1 MLRGVPGCM
10 VGRCYR
16 RSVIRRFPRRPLA
29 LLSLAALLATSLTV
43 VDLVASPE
51 PAAAANDASLDFT
64 KSGPAT
70 ILYGEDVTYTLTA
83 TNNGTGAD
91 GYNLTFREV
100 LPPGATFVS
109 SSAGN
114 PTVFPDEPA
123 AGQTTLLF
131 ENVAD
136 LQSGVSQ
143 SITVTVDL
151 TEASFAVGSTV
162 TNSGGAYMSGDVRQ
176 IPDFD
181 ATGAH
186 VDNGDT
192 SAFDTASIVTRIEAI
207 DIEKF
212 EPNAERELL
221 RGVHTE
227 WTTYSLTVDNNL
239 VDPTDSI
246 VVEDYLP
253 AGLEFLG
260 CGAVDNTDAV
270 PVTNASA
277 TGTEE
282 YAGAG
287 ALGVGVS
294 PTDPTSNGVAA
305 TCETPTTVETVT
317 LAADEQFPGQAAG
330 VYTHVVWDLSAT
342 IGTMAPSDRF
352 ELMYAAGVPLR
363 ENTTSFAVGHV
374 DIGDDTADLDNNN
387 GPLTTDEQTLRNW
400 SRATGNYNP
409 GIDDLT
415 SSAEDSW
422 AVTAEDLSI
431 HKSVDDGVFTQT
443 ELPGWTLVVETG
455 EYRDATGV
463 VVTDSLPDGQCP
475 ILSTGNPETIAPI
488 GTECLQPG
496 GLPSPTVDGVVDDP
510 DVVTEDTD
518 GSWTLVWST
527 VPDLTTNDDYEIT
540 FTSRV
545 RVDYQEAFDD
555 DTPVVGA
562 DAFTN
567 DVDITATTS
576 PIMDGAVD
584 LDRVT
589 ETTADASS
597 AGQASGVVVIDK
609 SVSQPTAPGVLLD
622 CDSATFTTDTP
633 PTPDEA
639 DWAYRPGDRVCY
651 RIVVEFLGDLHFRNP
666 VVSDFIPPDSVFEA
680 FWGDDTDTGQVF
692 TVNDA
697 VIDEVYDFEAGP
709 GTAPSGATDEA
720 LSWTLGTTIPGGGS
734 DLYVDNSADRFEVI
748 FSVRLSDDPR
758 DVTGVDIIDNL
769 AKLTLQNN
777 DNSGGVTF
785 SSRDQAGYPHV
796 EPHVVLDKRNAPAGD
811 TTDDGAE
818 TGVQLDVFD
827 YEVDITND
835 FESGATG
842 AEDLYATAFGVRTW
856 DILPIDIECA
866 DVTTAPT
873 LSTGETVTCLDDGDV
888 GYPLGGQAT
897 DGRSVLTMTIVD
909 LAPQETTTLSYSI
922 TLPVT
927 VVAGV
932 DLVNDAGVRD
942 YTGSTGNAGSTP
954 TYVPADN
961 IDEANEPSENAT
973 AARDQATVTV
983 PDLAVVKVQTSSDD
997 DGGGT
1002 NDTNAP
1008 ASASAQEATIGETV
1022 TYTFDVTIPEG
1033 VDLYDAVI
1041 TDDLDSEIDFVSFD
1055 AGGLSLDNGATTI
1068 PLTISSATDA
1078 YFDVDGSTTEHAGD
1092 LLVDVAADD
1101 VTVTFPPTWDNAVG
1115 SLDDLVSLTFTV
1127 VVDDAPGVDVGDA
1140 IRNTVDVDWDTS
1152 GGTAA
1157 PTASSPR
1164 ITTWVNE
1171 PNPTIAKS
1179 DDGTDT
1185 DTPAD
1190 GISNVAPGD
1199 SVTYSLVVT
1208 NPDLGSGRTSAAYDL
1223 VVTDVLP
1230 EGVSFASGVPADN
1243 PDGGVFASGVPASA
1257 EGTITWTQAEVAALA
1272 ALEVGDSITL
1282 SYTVT
1287 IDNPAVASTQLTN
1300 TAEVTAESRAADG
1313 PAANERTTYSDTDTD
1328 TVELPLATLAKDV
1341 APFDGDPFD
1350 LSDTDTTSYAVG
1362 EAVDFEVTVAVPV
1375 DNRAFDM
1382 AVFDALPSFLE
1393 FDSYG
1398 TPTIS
1403 GPECERVGGGALV
1416 PGDVIALTPDG
1427 QTAGWFLGDV
1437 FADGAECRITL
1448 PYSTHVDTAATTA
1461 SSGDNA
1467 ASVVWHETDEIGSDP
1482 DEVTDLDGEVWDE
1495 TVGPEAETIDVIEP
1509 LVVID
1514 KDVQVLD
1521 PGPTACEAT
1530 PDADVCDTEVGAT
1543 HRFTVTVTNN
1553 GDGPAHDLTVVD
1565 TLPAEAAGDPSN
1577 IIGTP
1582 APVFDGAGP
1591 RTLTWTVAGPL
1602 AAAGGSVTF
1611 TYDVVIGPSA
1621 DLADDQDLVNTA
1633 DVPSYWGLST
1643 ADRAAAPDG
1652 TDVPEYGDSRNP
1664 VTADVNTLTVG
1675 FPDLVIQKTPAA
1687 GMDATDAR
1695 VGEDFRWRLEVF
1707 NDGPV
1712 SAFDIDVDDVLP
1724 TGWLYQPGS
1733 AEIDTGSGFG
1743 ALGDPAGGAA
1753 GPLVWTD
1760 VVGELD
1766 AGDSFVIEFDVQP
1779 QASLLTTA
1787 TTGSF
1792 DHVND
1797 SGVTGDDATGE
1808 SSNETGSYGDD
1819 NGAPDGVHG
1828 SDDAVARIRRIDLT
1842 IDKTIVES
1850 APYFFGDFVTYRVTV
1865 TNDDSG
1871 IAVDTATDVTITD
1884 VLPAGVVFDSA
1895 SSANG
1900 AYDDTTDVW
1909 TLASPLASGASAT
1922 LDIVVRIN
1930 SSTTIV
1936 NIAEVES
1943 AGQWDIDS
1951 TPGNHDDGV
1960 GPDEDDNDSASL
1972 TPTNA
1977 DLGNRIWFDVD
1988 DDGEQDAGEPGI
2000 AGIDVTVSWLD
2011 PGDGS
2016 TRSITTTTN
2025 EEGEYA
2031 FTGLPQDIPLTV
2043 TVDTDDLPPGLRQ
2056 TFELV
2061 DTPDIT
2067 DTQANNAEPGVMDGI
2082 VASITLTGVNPSYL
2096 DVDFG
2101 YTGTGS
2107 IGDLVWVDDDADG
2120 VQDGGELPIDGVDV
2134 IVRFAGFDGV
2144 LGDDPATPGVD
2155 ESLDDVEYRTTTA
2168 GGGLYGVG
2176 NLPPG
2181 DYTVS
2186 LDPTTL
2192 APDLGPT
2199 YDLDG
2204 GRDRTTE
2211 VTLGAG
2217 EDRDDVDFGERREA
2231 DIAIDKSST
2240 GPFAVGGEGV
2250 WTLTVTNN
2258 GPAVSEG
2265 TITVTDEVPA
2275 GLTPT
2280 ALLAEDWS
2288 CVVAGQ
2294 TFTCDL
2300 TTGPLAVGASSTL
2313 ELTVDVGAEAAPG
2326 VTNTAEVTVTGGL
2339 PDTVPENDT
2348 DTDEVDVPLA
2358 LLDIEKSVDG
2368 ELVSGQDVDWT
2379 LVVTNFGPSPTN
2391 DTITVTDDLPD
2402 GLTYVGAASDDF
2414 DCNAV
2419 GQLVTCTTDDV
2430 LAVDASTTIVLTTTV
2445 TGAEGQSIVNV
2456 GTVEGG
2462 NTVGGNPIPSE
2473 VIDEITAPDDDITRT
2488 TETPAQSILAIT
2500 GTDIARLLG
2509 WAVVLLL
2516 LGAALVLVARRSR
2529 PPGPLPT

>member
-1 MLRGVPGCM
+1 M
-10 VGRCYR
+10 
-16 RSVIRRFPRRPLA
+16 IRRFPRRPVA
-29 LLSLAALLATSLTV
+29 MLSLAALLATSLTV
-43 VDLVASPE
+43 VELVASPE

-114 PTVFPDEPA
+114 PTVFADSPA

-136 LQSGVSQ
+136 LQSGVSR

-151 TEASFAVGSTV
+151 TEASFAVGSSV

-192 SAFDTASIVTRIEAI
+192 SAFDTATVVTRIEAI

-212 EPNAERELL
+212 EPNAESELL

-246 VVEDYLP
+246 IVEDYLP

-260 CGAVDNTDAV
+260 CGAVDNTDTV
-270 PVTNASA
+270 PATNVSA

-287 ALGVGVS
+287 ALGVGVA
-294 PTDPTSNGVAA
+294 PVDPTSNGVAA

-317 LAADEQFPGQAAG
+317 LAADEEFPGQAAG
-330 VYTHVVWDLSAT
+330 VYTHVVWDLTAT
-342 IGTMAPSDRF
+342 VGTMAPGERF
-352 ELMYAAGVPLR
+352 ELMYAAGIPLR
-363 ENTTSFAVGHV
+363 ENTATFAPGHL
-374 DIGDDTADLDNNN
+374 DIGDDTADLDNNS
-387 GPLTTDEQTLRNW
+387 GPLTTDEQSLRNW

-409 GIDDLT
+409 GVDDLT
-415 SSAEDSW
+415 STAEDSW
-422 AVTAEDLSI
+422 VVTAEDLSI

-443 ELPGWTLVVETG
+443 ELPGWSLLVETG
-455 EYRDATGV
+455 EYRDATGI
-463 VVTDSLPDGQCP
+463 VVTDTLPDGQCP
-475 ILSTGNPETIAPI
+475 ILSAGNPETIAPV
-488 GTECLQPG
+488 GTECLQTG
-496 GLPSPTVDGVVDDP
+496 GLPAPLVDGGVDDP
-510 DVVTEDTD
+510 DTVTEDTD

-527 VPDLTTNDDYEIT
+527 VPDLGTNDDFEIT

-567 DVDITATTS
+567 EVDVTATTS
-576 PIMDGAVD
+576 PITDGAVD

-589 ETTADASS
+589 ETTPDASS
-597 AGQASGVVVIDK
+597 AGQASSVVNIDK
-609 SVSQPTAPGVLLD
+609 SVSQPTAPGVTLD
-622 CDSATFTTDTP
+622 CDAATFTSEAP

-639 DWAYRPGDRVCY
+639 NWAYRPGDRVCY
-651 RIVVEFLGDLHFRNP
+651 RIVVDFIGDLHFRNP

-680 FWGDDTDTGQVF
+680 FWGDDTNTGQVF

-697 VIDEVYDFEAGP
+697 VIDEAYDFVAGP

-720 LSWTLGTTIPGGGS
+720 LSWALGSTIPGGGT
-734 DLYVDNSADRFEVI
+734 DLYVDNTADRFEVI

-796 EPHVVLDKRNAPAGD
+796 EPHIVLDKRNAPTGQP
-811 TTDDGAE
+811 TDDGAE
-818 TGVQLDVFD
+818 SGVQLDVFD

-835 FESGATG
+835 FEAGANPT
-842 AEDLYATAFGVRTW
+842 EDLYASAFDIRTW
-856 DILPIDIECA
+856 DILPAGIVCA
-866 DVTTAPT
+866 DVTTAAT
-873 LSTGETVTCLDDGDV
+873 LTTGEVVTCLDPGDGS
-888 GYPLGGQAT
+888 YPLGGQAT
-897 DGRSVLTMTIVD
+897 DGRSVLTMTIAD
-909 LAPQETTTLSYSI
+909 LAPQETSTLSYSI
-922 TLPVT
+922 TVPAT
-927 VVAGV
+927 IAAGQ

-942 YTGSTGNAGSTP
+942 YTGSDGNAGTTP
-954 TYVPADN
+954 TYVPTDN
-961 IDEANEPSENAT
+961 IDEDNQAAENAT
-973 AARDQATVTV
+973 SARDQTTVV
-983 PDLAVVKVQTSSDD
+983 IPDVTVVKVQTSSDTD
-997 DGGGT
+997 AGGT
-1002 NDTNAP
+1002 NSSNTP
-1008 ASASAQEATIGETV
+1008 ASAVTQSATIGELI

-1041 TDDLDSEIDFVSFD
+1041 TDDLDTEIDFVSFD
-1055 AGGLSLDNGATTI
+1055 AGGLSLDDGATTI
-1068 PLTISSATDA
+1068 PLTITSATA
-1078 YFDVDGSTTEHAGD
+1078 GYFDVDGSVSQNAGD
-1092 LLVDVAADD
+1092 LVVAVAADD
-1101 VTVTFPPTWDNAVG
+1101 VTVTFPAAWSNAVG

-1127 VVDDAPGVDVGDA
+1127 DVNDAPGVDAGDT
-1140 IRNTVDVDWDTS
+1140 IRNTVDADWNTAS
-1152 GGTAA
+1152 GDPV

-1164 ITTWVNE
+1164 ITTNVLE
-1171 PNPTIAKS
+1171 PNPQIAKS

-1185 DTPAD
+1185 DAPAD
-1190 GISNVAPGD
+1190 GLSNVAPGD
-1199 SVTYSLVVT
+1199 TVTYTLEIS
-1208 NPDLGSGRTSAAYDL
+1208 NPDAGAGRNSAAYDL

-1230 EGVSFASGVPADN
+1230 DGVSFAPGVPADN
-1243 PDGGVFASGVPASA
+1243 PDGGVFAAGVPASA
-1257 EGTITWTQAEVAALA
+1257 EGTITWTQVEVPALA
-1272 ALEVGDSITL
+1272 ALEVGDSLTI

-1287 IDNPAVASTQLTN
+1287 IDSPAVASTQLTN
-1300 TAEVTAESRAADG
+1300 TSTVTAESRADDG
-1313 PAANERTTYSDTDTD
+1313 PAANERTTYSDSDTD
-1328 TVELPLATLAKDV
+1328 TVELPLAALAKDV
-1341 APFDGDPFD
+1341 APFDSDPFD
-1350 LSDTDTTSYAVG
+1350 LTDTDTTTYAVG
-1362 EAVDFEVTVAVPV
+1362 EAVDFEITVAVPP

-1382 AVFDALPSFLE
+1382 TAFDTLPAFLE

-1398 TPTIS
+1398 TAVIS

-1416 PGDVIALTPDG
+1416 AGDVVALTPDG
-1427 QTAGWFLGDV
+1427 QTAGWYLGDV
-1437 FADGAECRITL
+1437 FANGTECRITL
-1448 PYSTHVDTAATTA
+1448 PYSTHVDLAATTA
-1461 SSGDNA
+1461 STGDNA
-1467 ASVVWHETDEIGSDP
+1467 ATVVWHETDEIAVDP
-1482 DEVTDLDGEVWDE
+1482 DDVSDLDGEVWDE

-1509 LVVID
+1509 LLVID

-1521 PGPTACEAT
+1521 PGPTTCEAAL
-1530 PDADVCDTEVGAT
+1530 DADACDTEVGAT

-1553 GDGPAHDLTVVD
+1553 GDGDAHDLTVVD
-1565 TLPAEAAGDPSN
+1565 TLPAEGAGVPFNVTGS
-1577 IIGTP
+1577 P

-1591 RTLTWTVAGPL
+1591 RTLTWTVTGPV
-1602 AAAGGSVTF
+1602 AASGGSVTF

-1633 DVPSYWGLST
+1633 DVTSYWGLST
-1643 ADRAAAPDG
+1643 ADRAAVPDG
-1652 TDVPEYGDSRNP
+1652 TDVPEYGGARNP
-1664 VTADVNTLTVG
+1664 VTADTNTLTVG

-1724 TGWLYQPGS
+1724 TGWLYQAGS
-1733 AEIDTGSGFG
+1733 AQIDTGGGLG
-1743 ALGDPAGGAA
+1743 ALADPTGGPV
-1753 GPLVWTD
+1753 GPLLWTD
-1760 VVGELD
+1760 VVAQLD

-1779 QASLLTTA
+1779 QASLLTLG
-1787 TTGSF
+1787 TTGTF

-1797 SGVTGDDATGE
+1797 SGVAGDDATGE
-1808 SSNETGSYGDD
+1808 SANETGGYGDD

-1828 SDDAVARIRRIDLT
+1828 SDDATARIRRIDLT
-1842 IDKTIVES
+1842 IDKSIVES

-1871 IAVDTATDVTITD
+1871 VAVDTATDVVVTD

-1895 SSANG
+1895 ISANG
-1900 AYDDTTDVW
+1900 AYDDTTDAW
-1909 TLASPLASGASAT
+1909 TLASPLAPGASAT

-1930 SSTTIV
+1930 ASTTIL

-1943 AGQWDIDS
+1943 ASQWDIDS

-1988 DDGEQDAGEPGI
+1988 NDGVQDAGEPGI

-2016 TRSITTTTN
+2016 TITLTTTTN
-2025 EEGEYA
+2025 ADGEYS
-2031 FTGLPQDIPLTV
+2031 FTGLPQDIALTV
-2043 TVDTDDLPPGLRQ
+2043 TVDTADLPAGLSQ

-2082 VASITLTGVNPSYL
+2082 VTSITLTGANPSYL

-2107 IGDLVWVDDDADG
+2107 IGDYVWLDDNGDG
-2120 VQDGGELPIDGVDV
+2120 VQDGGETPLDGVDV
-2134 IVRFAGFDGV
+2134 IVQFAGFDGV
-2144 LGDDPATPGVD
+2144 LGDDPATVGVD
-2155 ESLDDVEYRTTTA
+2155 ESLDDVEYLTTTA

-2176 NLPPG
+2176 NLAPG
-2181 DYTVS
+2181 IYTVS
-2186 LDPTTL
+2186 IDPTTL
-2192 APDLGPT
+2192 PAGVAAT
-2199 YDLDG
+2199 HDLDG
-2204 GRDRTTE
+2204 GRDRTTQ
-2211 VTLGAG
+2211 VVLGAG
-2217 EDRDDVDFGERREA
+2217 ENRDDVDFGERREA
-2231 DIAIDKSST
+2231 DIAIAKTSS
-2240 GPFAVGGEGV
+2240 GVFAVGSDAV

-2265 TITVTDEVPA
+2265 VITVTDDIPA

-2280 ALLAEDWS
+2280 AIAADDWS

-2294 TFTCDL
+2294 SITCDL
-2300 TTGPLAVGASSTL
+2300 TAGPLAVGATSTL
-2313 ELTVDVGAEAAPG
+2313 EVTVAVGAEAAPG
-2326 VTNTAEVTVTGGL
+2326 VVNTAAVEVTGGL

-2348 DTDEVDVPLA
+2348 DTDEVEIPLA
-2358 LLDIEKSVDG
+2358 LLGIEKTLGG
-2368 ELVSGQDVDWT
+2368 ELVTGETVDWT
-2379 LVVTNFGPSPTN
+2379 LEVTNFGPSPTN
-2391 DTITVTDDLPD
+2391 DTITVTDDLPA
-2402 GLTYVGAASDDF
+2402 GLAYVSAQSDDF
-2414 DCNAV
+2414 DCAAA
-2419 GQLVTCTTDDV
+2419 GQLVTCTTDVV
-2430 LAVDASTTIVLTTTV
+2430 LAVDASSTIVLTTAV
-2445 TGAEGQSIVNV
+2445 TGPEGQSIVNV
-2456 GTVEGG
+2456 GIVEGG
-2462 NTVGGNPIPSE
+2462 NTVGGTPIPSE
-2473 VIDEITAPDDDITRT
+2473 VIDEITASDTGITRRS
-2488 TETPAQSILAIT
+2488 ETPAQSILAIT
-2500 GTDIARLLG
+2500 GSDVLRFVGWALILILLG
-2509 WAVVLLL
+2509 C
-2516 LGAALVLVARRSR
+2516 ALVFEARRRRSAG
-2529 PPGPLPT
+2529 PPLTTP